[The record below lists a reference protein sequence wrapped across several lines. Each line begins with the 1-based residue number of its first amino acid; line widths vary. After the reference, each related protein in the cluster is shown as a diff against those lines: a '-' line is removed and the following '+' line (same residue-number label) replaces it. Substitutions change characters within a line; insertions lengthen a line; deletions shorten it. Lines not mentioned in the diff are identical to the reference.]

1 MLTFSIPLLK
11 SAMVYESQPD
21 RNNHD
26 ATTYF
31 SEINPASGQARKVLL
46 KFGPVPSEYK
56 YKALYSAKISAYY
69 YGNKSGNRTIIRPQL
84 LYEHPWTDFD
94 ATAISWNTT
103 PAASQWR
110 GVGYGYTFSSTATA
124 AQVLTP
130 SSYFSGDNEA
140 EYARRLA
147 TEVVWLFP
155 YLTTAA
161 SDDYIILKN
170 DSNNSPVLQ
179 VTALDI
185 DVTSQVY
192 ASGKTSGYINRAA
205 ANTFSWVYESG
216 SSYYAIGP
224 WVQQS
229 ATFYWRATGASAWNS
244 VSAGTSMQVTIAAN
258 TFPAGSI
265 EWYVSGTDTQGT
277 TTQTPVYTLFTSAAL
292 SVATPVSPV
301 DTLVNS
307 SETVTFTW
315 SVSNANNPAQ
325 TGADLQYSADGGS
338 TWTMLAQPTGNVRSV
353 DVAPGSMPGGS
364 IQWRVRSYNI
374 DNAAGDWSSPVS
386 FYYIGAPGAPVVS
399 ATEVPFTTVTWAAA
413 GQQAYE
419 VTVDGISQGVKFGTG
434 KTFSVAEPL
443 IDGPHTIRVRI
454 QGIYGLWSS
463 FGSVTINVTNVPG
476 DAITL
481 TGAFDVDALLN
492 WETLSAS
499 TPFYVYRDDVRIG
512 RTPGT
517 SFRDRYVL
525 GEHSYFVLVDLGN
538 GNYTKSNIV
547 TGAMSVSMPYIAA
560 AVNGDW
566 LPLRLSENSV
576 SSQSFVFNRSHSL
589 RHVTATD
596 YPVCEIAQFRD
607 LSGSY
612 DVAFKDAAEAAAL
625 EALFGQIVVVKSRG
639 GSVVIGPLVT
649 LNKLHTDFYLTYSFT
664 VQQIAWEDFVDVE
677 NTGI

>member
-1 MLTFSIPLLK
+1 
-11 SAMVYESQPD
+11 MVYENYPD

-26 ATTYF
+26 ASTYLTYL
-31 SEINPASGQARKVLL
+31 NPSGGSARKVLL
-46 KFGPVPSEYK
+46 KFGTVPAEYK
-56 YKALYSAKISAYY
+56 YKALYSAEISAYY
-69 YGNKSGNRTIIRPQL
+69 YGNESGNATIIRPYL
-84 LYEHPWTDFD
+84 LNGNAWKDFD
-94 ATAISWNTT
+94 ETTITWNST
-103 PAASQWR
+103 PPASQWR
-110 GVGYGYTFSSTATA
+110 GIGLGYTFSSSASS
-124 AQVLTP
+124 AQISTP
-130 SSYFSGDNEA
+130 KSFFTDEDQSA
-140 EYARRLA
+140 LA
-147 TEVVWLFP
+147 QRFANEVVWLFP
-155 YLTTAA
+155 YLSSAGS
-161 SDDYIILKN
+161 SDSIILEN
-170 DSNNSPVLQ
+170 DSTHSPELL
-179 VTALDI
+179 VTILENI
-185 DVTSQVY
+185 TVTSKISVT
-192 ASGKTSGYINRAA
+192 GKPSGYVSPY
-205 ANTFSWVYESG
+205 ANNFFSWEYVSSG
-216 SSYYAIGP
+216 SYLAIGP
-224 WVQQS
+224 WEQQS
-229 ATFYWRATGASAWNS
+229 ATFYWRTVGASAWNS
-244 VSAGTSMQVTIAAN
+244 VSAGTATQITIAAN
-258 TFPAGSI
+258 TFPVGSI
-265 EWYVSGTDTQGT
+265 EWYVSGTDTLGT
-277 TTQTPVYTLFTSAAL
+277 TTQTPVYTLSTTAAQ
-292 SVATPVSPV
+292 SVATPVAPI
-301 DTLVNS
+301 DTLVDS
-307 SETVTFTW
+307 SDDVTFSW
-315 SVSNANNPAQ
+315 SVSNANNQTQ
-325 TGADLQYSADGGS
+325 TGADIQYSADGGS

-364 IQWRVRSYNI
+364 LQWRVRSYNV
-374 DNAAGDWSSPVS
+374 DGSAGSWSTPVS

-399 ATEVPFTTVTWAAA
+399 ATAVPFTTVTWAAA

-476 DAITL
+476 DAIAL
-481 TGAFDVDALLN
+481 TGAFGVDALLN
-492 WETLSAS
+492 WETLSAA

-512 RTPGT
+512 RTPGS
-517 SFRDRYVL
+517 SFRDRFVL
-525 GEHSYFVLVDLGN
+525 GEHSYFVLLDHGD

-547 TGAMSVSMPYIAA
+547 TGAMSVSMPHIAA

-576 SSQSFVFNRSHSL
+576 SSQSFTFNRSHSL

-596 YPVCEIAQFRD
+596 FPVCEIAQFRD

-612 DVAFKDAAEAAAL
+612 DVAFPNAAEAAAL